1 MTFRSKSTRALATR
15 GAFMIIGALALA
27 NVEAQTMP
35 KEGKYDY
42 TSCFSGTTN
51 VIEFSKTHSAMTY
64 ETVGNHRTNPLG
76 GAFDMTAHHCV
87 GMFSSLYG
95 KTTNSH
101 YCESTDMD
109 GDKWMTHAVCQ
120 GSKCAS
126 ETVAGTGKYE
136 GMVRSGTEESVG
148 AFPPV
153 KPGTFTGCNR
163 NAGTYKL
170 K

>member
-15 GAFMIIGALALA
+15 GAFLIVGTLALA
-27 NVEAQTMP
+27 SVAAQTIP

-42 TSCFSGTTN
+42 TGCWTGTSN
-51 VIEFSKTHSAMTY
+51 DIEFSKTHSANTY
-64 ETVGNHRTNPLG
+64 DLVGNNRTNPPG
-76 GAFDMTAHHCV
+76 GAFDMTTFHCV
-87 GMFSSLYG
+87 GMISSLDG
-95 KTTNSH
+95 KNTNSS
-101 YCESTDMD
+101 YCENTDKD
-109 GDKWMTHAVCQ
+109 GHKWMTHHVCQ
-120 GSKCAS
+120 GPKCTS

-136 GMVRSGTEESVG
+136 DMVRSGTNESAG

-163 NAGTYKL
+163 NTGTYKL